1 MQSLLSLICFLDCA
15 HSQLLAQ
22 SRVFR
27 TLFKI
32 PFTTVCTSY
41 KRPNP
46 GVRTD
51 ALLDFGSMA
60 DLCMSVL
67 SVAVPGHDSCS
78 VPPTLQHIDLLLVSN
93 VRLQRGSG
101 GAAGRRRVR
110 SLAGSTWMQ

>member
-22 SRVFR
+22 SRV
-27 TLFKI
+27 
-32 PFTTVCTSY
+32 VCASY

-51 ALLDFGSMA
+51 VLLDFGSMA
-60 DLCMSVL
+60 DLCISML

-78 VPPTLQHIDLLLVSN
+78 VPPTL
-93 VRLQRGSG
+93 
-101 GAAGRRRVR
+101 
-110 SLAGSTWMQ
+110 